1 MRIATI
7 MFCALIALTACGK
20 KGDPDPPVPD
30 DFPHQYPKAE
40 MIPELKSSSAIPVL
54 PKPEQQPSP
63 LTPFQTSP

>member
-1 MRIATI
+1 
-7 MFCALIALTACGK
+7 MFCALIALAGCGK

-30 DFPHQYPKAE
+30 NFPHQYPQAE
-40 MIPELKSSSAIPVL
+40 ELPELKSSSGIPVL